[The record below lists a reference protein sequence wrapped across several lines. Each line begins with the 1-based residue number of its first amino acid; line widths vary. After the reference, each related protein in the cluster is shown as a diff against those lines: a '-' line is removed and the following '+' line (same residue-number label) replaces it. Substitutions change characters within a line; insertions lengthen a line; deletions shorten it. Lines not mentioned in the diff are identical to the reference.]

1 MATGEEQSSHSV
13 LNIPLLSM
21 GVLELVNCH
30 HEGLASFL
38 SVGLRNPTQRYAYA
52 LMRKL

>member
-13 LNIPLLSM
+13 LNMPVLSL

-30 HEGLASFL
+30 HEGLASFM
-38 SVGLRNPTQRYAYA
+38 SVDLCRPTQSYAYA
-52 LMRKL
+52 LLRNL